1 MEDVDLTINCGGM
14 INGEIVT
21 ASGSGRGSVDRGTL
35 AINLEFSGIPAGF
48 SIYCAS
54 QWTACCS
61 TPTFAIERDGGV
73 NMLTLTK
80 GRYRCDRTFDFGEY
94 GTYEYNY
101 EIRLNPE
108 TGAMSATGALQGTL
122 NLPELI
128 AVEPNFT
135 EIMVLAAP
143 DLVRSFSRSA
153 FVAADGARIPVRVEG
168 RYRPLAQDP
177 ESDWTCCAADQVRR
191 SFINVLDAEGTRLS
205 LIYTTVIAG
214 IHAPE
219 TLLEHDP
226 VK

>member
-1 MEDVDLTINCGGM
+1 MDDVELTINCGGM
-14 INGEIVT
+14 INGEVVT
-21 ASGSGRGSVDRGTL
+21 ASGTGHGSVDRGTL
-35 AINLEFSGIPAGF
+35 AIDLEFSHIPAGF

-61 TPTFAIERDGGV
+61 TPTFAIEQDGGV

-101 EIRLNPE
+101 EIRLNAE
-108 TGAMSATGALQGTL
+108 TGQMKATGSLQGTL
-122 NLPELI
+122 DLPELV

-135 EIMVLAAP
+135 EIMVLAGP

-153 FVAADGARIPVRVEG
+153 FITAGGKSIPVRVEG
-168 RYRPLAQDP
+168 RYRPLVQDP
-177 ESDWTCCAADQVRR
+177 VADWTCCATDQVRK
-191 SFINVLDAEGTRLS
+191 SFINVLNAEGTKLS
-205 LIYTTVIAG
+205 LIYSTVIAG

-219 TLLEHDP
+219 ALPEFGP

>member
-1 MEDVDLTINCGGM
+1 MDDVELTINCGGM
-14 INGEIVT
+14 INGEVVT
-21 ASGSGRGSVDRGTL
+21 ASGTGQGSVDRGTL
-35 AINLEFSGIPAGF
+35 AINLAFSHIPAGF

-101 EIRLNPE
+101 EIRLDQE
-108 TGAMSATGALQGTL
+108 TGQMRATGALQGTL
-122 NLPELI
+122 DLPELV

-153 FVAADGARIPVRVEG
+153 FFAADGSRIPVRVEG

-177 ESDWTCCAADQVRR
+177 AADWTCCATDQVRK
-191 SFINVLDAEGTRLS
+191 SFINVLHAEGTKLS
-205 LIYTTVIAG
+205 LIYSTVIAG
-214 IHAPE
+214 IHAPDALPE
-219 TLLEHDP
+219 FDLS
-226 VK
+226 K